1 MENRQQNIQQGV
13 IYESKKLSGKPQ
25 QVNWNVDTS
34 FSKSI
39 TAASNCWWSTNWKS
53 VWATV
58 YWSMWFYVIKT
69 WKSY

>member
-1 MENRQQNIQQGV
+1 MENRQQNNQQGV

-39 TAASNCWWSTNWKS
+39 KAASNFEQEKLGYLKCKLKS
-53 VWATV
+53 
-58 YWSMWFYVIKT
+58 
-69 WKSY
+69 

>member
-34 FSKSI
+34 FWKSI
-39 TAASNCWWSTNWKS
+39 EAASNFEQEKLEYLKWKL
-53 VWATV
+53 
-58 YWSMWFYVIKT
+58 KP
-69 WKSY
+69 